1 MSVAAHRYVT
11 AVLDDG
17 APDLRAVD
25 RQVFREMADWA
36 SVDGISWPS
45 VDTMATRTA
54 LHPGTVR
61 KARARLVAA
70 GYITAVLSKGHETNR
85 YRFPVQA
92 FVSSSTTRFQGAGSD
107 RANPRPGRA
116 NPRLRRVNPRP
127 GRAEPIEEPCTNPP
141 QWHVAGVSLREWV
154 AEQVATS

>member
-17 APDLRAVD
+17 APELRSVD

-36 SVDGISWPS
+36 SPDGVAWPS
-45 VDTMATRTA
+45 VDTIASRTA

-70 GYITAVLSKGHETNR
+70 GYIVAVLSKGHETNR

-92 FVSSSTTRFQGAGSD
+92 FVSSSNSF
-107 RANPRPGRA
+107 PGRGFGRRQPA
-116 NPRLRRVNPRP
+116 PRARQPAPQARQPAPRAR
-127 GRAEPIEEPCTNPP
+127 GTCI
-141 QWHVAGVSLREWV
+141 
-154 AEQVATS
+154 